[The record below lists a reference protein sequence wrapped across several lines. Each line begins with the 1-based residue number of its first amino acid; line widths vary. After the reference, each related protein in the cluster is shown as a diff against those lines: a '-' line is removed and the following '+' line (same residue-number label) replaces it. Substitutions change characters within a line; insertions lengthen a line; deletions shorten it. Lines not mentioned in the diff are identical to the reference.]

1 MEQSKKGNRAGW
13 PTIVAVGL
21 VVFAFMALSLAITA
35 TGTAR
40 FAVAMGYSR
49 NVGCVVGAIF
59 DIAKDVLL
67 VAVLALSTRRA
78 LVISAI
84 IRLAWI
90 GLVTYSVLA
99 THATISTAI
108 SAIGQ
113 SGAWKMEG
121 RANVQAELKSVE
133 QQLDSLS
140 HLRPPRPVKTVR
152 TALGAARVPP
162 GIWRDSRECAAIQES
177 AHFAKECAQVVQLRI
192 ELTTAEDYDRLS
204 ARANELRKSLAKTPI
219 IATSDALP
227 AAFTATLGRLLP
239 VDGTE
244 GVALLLTMV
253 VEIMSCFGL
262 AARALYN
269 SDDETTVAGRGSKC
283 SLAVVRHV
291 PAVTWRDLPALKN
304 LLPEQS
310 ETVLPASSPMSA
322 VSHSKARSG
331 TREERAGSSSNVVQ
345 MRQAPSSP
353 QPSDAAP
360 QRVEGGSAGRE
371 DVCSPSVVRDGSG
384 RGQRGIKKIL
394 PESAKSVLPISSL
407 MPDAAGHSKPRSRT
421 REESAGSSSN
431 VVQMKPAPS
440 SLQRGNAAP
449 QRVEGGSAASP
460 CTEGS
465 HVPAF
470 LQARLRNPPRP
481 SIGATDLRDAYISWC
496 TEHGYT
502 PLSAQKLSAELM
514 ALGFTK
520 WKSCGRIRY
529 RDLQIVA

>member
-1 MEQSKKGNRAGW
+1 MEQSKKGNRAGS
-13 PTIVAVGL
+13 PTIVVIGL
-21 VVFAFMALSLAITA
+21 VVFAFMGLSLVITA

-40 FAVAMGYSR
+40 FAAAMGYSR
-49 NVGCVVGAIF
+49 TVGYVVGAIF

-67 VAVLALSTRRA
+67 VAVLALWARRA
-78 LVISAI
+78 LGISI
-84 IRLAWI
+84 ILRLAWI

-108 SAIGQ
+108 SAIEQ

-140 HLRPPRPVKTVR
+140 HLRPPRPAKTVR
-152 TALGAARVPP
+152 AALAAARVPP

-177 AHFAKECAQVVQLRI
+177 AHFAKECAQVVQLRT
-192 ELTTAEDYDRLS
+192 ELTTAEDYEHLS

-219 IATSDALP
+219 VATSDALP

-262 AARALYN
+262 AALRALYN
-269 SDDETTVAGRGSKC
+269 SEDETAVAGRGSKC

-291 PAVTWRDLPALKN
+291 PADTSGRDLPALKN

-322 VSHSKARSG
+322 ISHSKPRSG
-331 TREERAGSSSNVVQ
+331 TREERAGSCSNVVE

-353 QPSDAAP
+353 EPSDAAP
-360 QRVEGGSAGRE
+360 QRVEEGSAGRE
-371 DVCSPSVVRDGSG
+371 DVCSPSVVRDDLG

-394 PESAKSVLPISSL
+394 PQSAKSVLPISSL
-407 MPDAAGHSKPRSRT
+407 VPDAAGHSKPRSRT

-449 QRVEGGSAASP
+449 QAVEGGSAESP

-465 HVPAF
+465 RVPAF

-520 WKSCGRIRY
+520 ARSPCS
-529 RDLQIVA
+529 